1 MHRRVLRVVH
11 LSEASATCELAA
23 GEGPCGSCRGCTFLA
38 SDAGTANGRDRQSS
52 VVGSS
57 ASESSASASSARI
70 ELPSVLLPVSGARS
84 ADKTDTIE
92 VGDSIQIEAPA
103 SMLLALSLVFYLA
116 PAILMLFFAVTCSF
130 LYPESEA
137 LVAVSAAGG
146 IGLGLGVIVFSG
158 SALRSMVTKHLIVRS
173 EHIDGSLQ

>member
-38 SDAGTANGRDRQSS
+38 SDAGTANGGDRQSA

-57 ASESSASASSARI
+57 ASESSASASSASASSARI

-173 EHIDGSLQ
+173 DI